1 MAKKKYGKLIVEAP
15 IGKERIG
22 EVAHLFGGKHF
33 DGANFSIAWVGINK
47 PLFMMKESHA
57 HDCEQFLVFIGGDP
71 GDAKEFGAEIELCLG
86 EEEEKHIIK
95 APAVVHIPAWLKH
108 CPLNFK
114 KVEKPIIFM
123 DINLSPE
130 YERK

>member
-1 MAKKKYGKLIVEAP
+1 MAETKYGNLIVKAP
-15 IGKERIG
+15 IAKERIG

-33 DGANFSIAWVGINK
+33 DGANFSMAWVGINES
-47 PLFMMKESHA
+47 LFMMKESHA
-57 HDCEQFLVFIGGDP
+57 HDCEQFLVFIGGNP
-71 GDAKEFGAEIELCLG
+71 GNAEEFGAEVELCLG
-86 EEEEKHIIK
+86 EEEEKHIINTPT
-95 APAVVHIPAWLKH
+95 AVHIPSWLKH

-114 KVEKPIIFM
+114 KVDKSIIFM